1 LKQNVILKKDI
12 TNFLKSV
19 KTYQKAGLGGITYHK
34 QKWEG
39 KWKMFIL
46 KKNSRFWTCMFFFI
60 KRKLEKNPHFEK
72 TFYSKL
78 KWSQKVEI
86 GKI

>member
-1 LKQNVILKKDI
+1 MKQNVILKKDI

-39 KWKMFIL
+39 KWE
-46 KKNSRFWTCMFFFI
+46 NV
-60 KRKLEKNPHFEK
+60 HFEK
-72 TFYSKL
+72 EFKILNLYVFLL
-78 KWSQKVEI
+78 KETWEKSSFQKDI
-86 GKI
+86 LF